1 MSLSPSSPFVSHR
14 PNEAILDSS
23 AIAPHLSDADA
34 RLLIAMLVMLAV
46 LTKPD
51 IRTDHVKLVDSF
63 VDNERNRLISGD
75 FKRQWAVPP
84 IEVHRVVETVVGLSK
99 PKHDLIPLERLPKY
113 SLGSLARYACA
124 IPVCVCLFPAV

>member
-1 MSLSPSSPFVSHR
+1 
-14 PNEAILDSS
+14 
-23 AIAPHLSDADA
+23 
-34 RLLIAMLVMLAV
+34 MLVMLAV

-84 IEVHRVVETVVGLSK
+84 IEVHRVVQAETRPDSIGETAQVLVG
-99 PKHDLIPLERLPKY
+99 IT
-113 SLGSLARYACA
+113 G
-124 IPVCVCLFPAV
+124 